1 VILLDQHTS
10 SNIYFLSFSEEKLS
24 ELLTLMLLGVLKM
37 ESVELSY
44 YSKLVLADIHGKD
57 KVSQSV
63 LDTFPPV
70 EWLIALFRKKKG

>member
-1 VILLDQHTS
+1 
-10 SNIYFLSFSEEKLS
+10 
-24 ELLTLMLLGVLKM
+24 MLLGVLKM

-70 EWLIALFRKKKG
+70 EWLIALFHTKKG